1 MTKVQITQV
10 SVPEGWIDF
19 GIGQPQV
26 DFLPLDQMAKAAAH
40 QLAQGDRSIL
50 QYGMQQGDGNFRNS
64 LSRFLSAEYGKPVD
78 AEYLFITAGISSALN
93 QICALHTSP
102 GDTVIVEEPTY
113 FLALRIFADFKLKII
128 STPIDEKGLIIE
140 TLEENIAEHKPVFIY
155 TIPTFH
161 NPAGVTLSADRRE
174 KLVDLAEEYDSLIVA
189 DEVYQMLSY
198 GPSPPLPMTY
208 YDNSARV
215 LSLGS
220 FSKILAPGLRLGW
233 MQADPSL
240 LEPFIVCGYL
250 DSGGGLNPFVSSIVN
265 SMIELGLQKDYLN
278 FLRETY
284 QGRLAALNEA
294 LSQQIPALQYAVPD
308 GGVFY
313 LVIFARGCGCRS
325 FACRGKP
332 SPGGFPTGHQ
342 IFKRRRPAQLSAVL
356 LCLLRQSAAGGRC
369 RAPGESHQVNE
380 KNSFIDYRFSCASFS
395 G

>member
-1 MTKVQITQV
+1 
-10 SVPEGWIDF
+10 
-19 GIGQPQV
+19 
-26 DFLPLDQMAKAAAH
+26 MAKAADH
-40 QLAQGDRSIL
+40 RLAQGDRSIL
-50 QYGMQQGDGNFRNS
+50 QYGMQQGDGNFRVS
-64 LSRFLSAEYGKPVD
+64 LSQFLSAEYGKPVD
-78 AEYLFITAGISSALN
+78 PDHLFITAGISSALN

-102 GDTVIVEEPTY
+102 GDAVIVEEPTY

-128 STPIDEKGLIIE
+128 STPIDENGLITE
-140 TLEENIAEHKPVFIY
+140 ALEENIARYKPVFIY

-174 KLVDLAEEYDSLIVA
+174 MLVGLAEEYDSLIVA

-233 MQADPSL
+233 MQADPAL

-250 DSGGGLNPFVSSIVN
+250 DSGGGLNPVVSSIVN

-284 QGRLAALNEA
+284 QGRLAALNKA
-294 LSQQIPALQYAVPD
+294 LSQHMPALRYAVPD
-308 GGVFY
+308 GGYFIWSY
-313 LVIFARGCGCRS
+313 LPEGANAEALLAEANNHQVGFQ
-325 FACRGKP
+325 
-332 SPGGFPTGHQ
+332 PGIKF
-342 IFKRRRPAQLSAVL
+342 S
-356 LCLLRQSAAGGRC
+356 SAGGLR
-369 RAPGESHQVNE
+369 N
-380 KNSFIDYRFSCASFS
+380 YLRFCFAYY
-395 G
+395 GKEQLVEGVERLAKVIK